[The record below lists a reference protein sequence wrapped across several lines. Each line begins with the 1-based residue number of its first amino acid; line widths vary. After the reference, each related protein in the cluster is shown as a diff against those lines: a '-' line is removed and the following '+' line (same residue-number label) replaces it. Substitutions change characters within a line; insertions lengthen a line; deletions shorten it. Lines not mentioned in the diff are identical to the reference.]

1 MAALSFTIFNS
12 YNELPPEWNSIAG
25 SNIFLSKNMLAVLQK
40 APPEKM
46 ECYPVGLFKNQEL
59 TGIALL
65 QYIDLHNVKTFKEEK
80 ATFCLKDYL
89 FKTFASK
96 VLIAGNNT
104 ITGQNAYTFTDKIT
118 ESEGLQLLQQ
128 ALIALKKRYDKKGE
142 RINLLSVK
150 DFTAAELPDFKSV
163 GYKNYYQFCTQP
175 NMILYV
181 RDNWQCIENYITD
194 LNPKYRKQYNRARKK
209 GSELIKTELDAT
221 AIKRHEKE
229 IHELYITV
237 ANKASFNTFYLP
249 ENHFEVLKN
258 ELNDNFHFYGYYLND
273 KMVGFSTLIRNGN
286 EIASYFLGYDDTI
299 QKDKMLYLNMLY
311 DMADYGIKYGFKQVV
326 FARSAMEIK
335 SSVGA
340 EAIETY
346 GIIKHTNPLIN
357 IFTGKLFRYFEPE
370 ITWKKRSP
378 FK

>member
-1 MAALSFTIFNS
+1 MTALSFTIYNS
-12 YNELPPEWNSIAG
+12 YKELPAEWESIAR
-25 SNIFLSKNMLAVLQK
+25 SNIFLSGSMLAVLRE

-59 TGIALL
+59 SGIALL
-65 QYIDLHNVKTFKEEK
+65 QYIDLHNVKTFKEKK
-80 ATFCLKDYL
+80 ARFCLKDYL
-89 FKTFASK
+89 FKTFTSK

-104 ITGQNAYTFTDKIT
+104 ITGQNAYIFTDKIT
-118 ESEGLQLLQQ
+118 EVEGLQLLQQ
-128 ALIALKKRYDKKGE
+128 ALIALKGRYDKKGE
-142 RINLLSVK
+142 KINLLSVK
-150 DFTAAELPDFKSV
+150 DFTAPELPDFKTV

-175 NMILYV
+175 NMIFYV
-181 RDNWQCIENYITD
+181 RDNWQCIENYVSD

-221 AIKRHEKE
+221 AIKVHEKE
-229 IHELYITV
+229 IHTLYMTV

-258 ELNDNFHFYGYYLND
+258 ELKDKFHFYGYYLD
-273 KMVGFSTLIRNGN
+273 GKMVGFSTLIRNGN
-286 EIASYFLGYDDTI
+286 EIASYFLGYDDAI

-311 DMADYGIKYGFKQVV
+311 DMVDYGIKYSFKQVV

-340 EAIETY
+340 EAIDTY

-357 IFTGKLFRYFEPE
+357 IFTGKLFKYFEPE